1 MWTLNVMSATS
12 SLFNVKIH
20 RDSRYLVLR
29 RDDSPHV
36 TIKDVPDLILA
47 PDDTPRVPRQHV
59 NTAFEPLLLI
69 VGDAPMDRR
78 RCLVGPV
85 RLIEVNLRWP
95 LVVVGPQQFYL
106 IGTRT
111 VDA

>member
-1 MWTLNVMSATS
+1 MYGSMWTLNVMSATS

-59 NTAFEPLLLI
+59 NTALSLRTGNLCSRLQYGLSE
-69 VGDAPMDRR
+69 VGA
-78 RCLVGPV
+78 
-85 RLIEVNLRWP
+85 
-95 LVVVGPQQFYL
+95 
-106 IGTRT
+106 
-111 VDA
+111 